1 MLRRIHLY
9 TTPYYMLYKGE
20 KLIYTEKFLLK
31 LFYTGRITASQIK
44 NLHKYFMGKNLPLF
58 TRGCKLNTYLIKIQE
73 AGLTSYC

>member
-1 MLRRIHLY
+1 MLLQTHLH
-9 TTPYYMLYKGE
+9 TTPYYILYKDE